1 LNFQLYCII
10 ILMVELSTISIGGDP
25 AIIKL
30 DNYILREIGTLSR
43 CIHTISDTKF
53 KELNLQ
59 KGQFIFLTRVCENPG
74 INQIDLSNLLKVDKT
89 TTTKAIQKL
98 IATGYIR
105 KTRDDLDKRMWRL
118 YAEKKGL
125 EIYPLVIE
133 EENRNIAV
141 CFTNFTEEEK
151 ESVQQLVKKMRQ
163 NIENKWKI
171 LKNV

>member
-1 LNFQLYCII
+1 MNFQVYSYII
-10 ILMVELSTISIGGDP
+10 IVELSTLSFGGDL
-25 AIIKL
+25 IIVKL
-30 DNYILREIGTLSR
+30 DNYILREVGMLSR
-43 CIHTISDTKF
+43 CIHTISDIKF
-53 KELNLQ
+53 RELDLQ

-89 TTTKAIQKL
+89 TTAKAVQKL
-98 IATGYIR
+98 IDTGYIR

-125 EIYPLVIE
+125 EIYPLVIA

-141 CFTNFTEEEK
+141 CFTDFTEKEK

-163 NIENKWKI
+163 NIENNWKT